1 MRLAHHLLRHPKSG
15 IWHFRLVVPKDLRPM
30 MGVGVI
36 KRSLHTKDPI
46 MARTWAYT
54 LGARYAQIF
63 ANARLFRGEGAM
75 GGFPWDE
82 DEEDAAAEA
91 TLRRLGVSKDT
102 TSGWTLKMADGTY
115 FQTNGTREDNKSG
128 LTALDHYLKS
138 IKAHAEAVRAG
149 VISPP
154 CPTLA
159 EAIRD
164 YTDVEAKELKPNTW
178 SQRSRALAGFAE
190 TIGAHMRVDAI
201 TRHMASHWSDGLLR
215 SDKSKS
221 YVANCVS
228 HVAQLFEALVKKG
241 RIQTN
246 PVKGL
251 VVVKKKEKAARR
263 SLGHEWEPLE
273 VEQLKRIFDPENL
286 AKTRMEHVRWGA
298 IIALYTGARVGEI
311 AQLFLRDFVEIDG
324 VHCLKICADSDGQ
337 SIKTGEGGERLVPIH
352 PDLIKLGLVERVER
366 LRAAGEERLFPDMR
380 IDSAAGK
387 GNAISKGFGYYL
399 KSIGIKPRRAHGI
412 VGIHSLRK
420 TVIQTLQGSTLS
432 AERRRAIVGHEA
444 GDPVADTH
452 SASYMRPWTAKELAA
467 FHPGLPWGDWLQGEK
482 LRTLLKG

>member
-1 MRLAHHLLRHPKSG
+1 LPVIWRLVNSVGQHMRLAHHLLRHPKSG
-15 IWHFRLVVPKDLRPM
+15 MWHFRLVVPKDLRPVI
-30 MGVGVI
+30 GVGVL

-46 MARTWAYT
+46 MARTWAYA

-63 ANARLFRGEGAM
+63 AKARLFRGEEAV

-91 TLRRLGVSKDT
+91 TLRRLGISKDT
-102 TSGWTLKMADGTY
+102 TGGWTLKMADGTH

-128 LTALDHYLKS
+128 LTALDRYF
-138 IKAHAEAVRAG
+138 EEMRALRG
-149 VISPP
+149 LGSSVSSSPS

-190 TIGAHMRVDAI
+190 TIGGHLRVDAI
-201 TRHMASHWSDGLLR
+201 TRQMASHWSDGLLR

-263 SLGHEWEPLE
+263 SLGHEWEPFE

-298 IIALYTGARVGEI
+298 LIALYTGARVGEI
-311 AQLFLRDFVEIDG
+311 A
-324 VHCLKICADSDGQ
+324 
-337 SIKTGEGGERLVPIH
+337 
-352 PDLIKLGLVERVER
+352 
-366 LRAAGEERLFPDMR
+366 
-380 IDSAAGK
+380 
-387 GNAISKGFGYYL
+387 
-399 KSIGIKPRRAHGI
+399 
-412 VGIHSLRK
+412 
-420 TVIQTLQGSTLS
+420 
-432 AERRRAIVGHEA
+432 
-444 GDPVADTH
+444 
-452 SASYMRPWTAKELAA
+452 
-467 FHPGLPWGDWLQGEK
+467 
-482 LRTLLKG
+482 